1 MSKWILDDDHVI
13 NIIVTKV
20 VGEAARDKYITK
32 PTEWPNYTKS
42 DVLYCPIQKKELKD
56 FPPILIEVQHT
67 ANMKFYRRLMKYS
80 LSVWEQYSVSP
91 IVIAICVHYTSNELL
106 EMSSVSDR
114 ISFMKEL
121 PSHGWAKS
129 CLLINKESILN
140 FEDETPLEPVVALA
154 HFFVEQKTSLLHIKR
169 HDDATVQLL
178 YSIAKRIFEGE
189 LDADKDKDDAL
200 EEVCN
205 ESYNQLAMAKRL
217 LAEDVS
223 DEAARK
229 RTIDCLDSGIKFIND
244 FKKKHKLGPY
254 SPDVA
259 NEPTASS
266 VVRVQKINPDW
277 QFVDSYRKEK
287 GKDMDWKK
295 CFELA
300 KEKGLFKKYT
310 KMDSAKAA
318 YFRAKK

>member
-1 MSKWILDDDHVI
+1 MSKWILDDKRVI

-20 VGEAARDKYITK
+20 VGEAARDKYTTK
-32 PTEWPNYTKS
+32 PIEWPNYTKS
-42 DVLYCPIQKKELKD
+42 DALYCPIKRNELED
-56 FPPILIEVQHT
+56 LPPILIEVQHT
-67 ANMKFYRRLMKYS
+67 ANMNFYRRLMKYS
-80 LSVWEQYSVSP
+80 LLVWEQYSVLP

-106 EMSSVSDR
+106 EMSSVSER

-121 PSHGWAKS
+121 PSHGWARS
-129 CLLINKESILN
+129 CLLINKKSILN
-140 FEDETPLEPVVALA
+140 FEDETPLEPIVALA

-169 HDDATVQLL
+169 HDDATVQFL
-178 YSIAKRIFEGE
+178 YSITKRIFEGE
-189 LDADKDKDDAL
+189 LAADKNKNDAL
-200 EEVCN
+200 EEVCD
-205 ESYNQLAMAKRL
+205 ESYNQLTMAKRL

-223 DEAARK
+223 DDAARK
-229 RTIDCLDSGIKFIND
+229 RTIDCLDNGIKFIND

-254 SPDVA
+254 SSDA
-259 NEPTASS
+259 TNEPTASS
-266 VVRVQKINPDW
+266 VVHVQKINPDW
-277 QFVDSYRKEK
+277 QFVDSYREEK
-287 GKDMDWKK
+287 GKDMDWSK